1 MGECEIVNIE
11 TDATDAVVTIVP
23 GTSLFYTPSHVTS
36 ATLETSSDIPHQI
49 KECKEEQIAKSF
61 KTNLLP
67 CQETYHYSSYV
78 THHLSPL
85 DNLQEFSEMPLS
97 MVSHNISKNIE
108 VDIDDHDNISMVVH
122 QNINNAID
130 CHKNDSSEV
139 CDMEDLEE
147 YIDIHDISFISSLC
161 SHETL
166 HPETTTESSDSPLS
180 MVSHHLFAPDDNPV
194 DAVSMLCHQSTV
206 SSNIEQDDN
215 EEIEYTAEVDGEVET
230 ELNQLVTTMTAHQ
243 LQAIEIQSEFCVL
256 PVSMATHVV
265 MDQEF
270 IFEDQDYE
278 TMLPHHI
285 NASNNIEIEEL
296 NEDVFLIEHDNIS
309 IPSTDHQLVY
319 SEQKENTADKEHPG
333 EEIKTHFDILDSYS
347 VSSLKEQI
355 IKPVL
360 PQNNDLM
367 LPTSMLTHQ
376 YSEQN
381 FSMINVLE
389 CIEEDK
395 ENEESEHI
403 TSLASHQLPISN
415 SDEEFFITALSH
427 GRPTNELF
435 NSENSGS
442 ECSMLGHL
450 VSCKTTGDKREE
462 ADNHSILDKDS
473 ISSNSLTKV
482 IDDNQIKIDQ
492 AENTGDNSN
501 KNLVEYSLNSY
512 TEGTIEEK
520 NEDSFQEESPVG
532 LVYKNENNEN
542 SENIALK
549 SPFTKRLTR
558 IQKLQRLVEDEIEE
572 FENKRKNNVKQ
583 IENDVETT
591 ETHIVNNVKNIQ
603 FQSCIVTHQKL
614 NSEYNEDDIYESL
627 NKNVS
632 PNSTGN
638 ESLISS
644 EESLNS
650 VICTKSENFEC
661 IEEKCPPDFDET
673 TQTNSGDEDDEE
685 SVIQASCTLE
695 DKCPVVI
702 TSSQL
707 PSDEFKT
714 EKESPMHEQK
724 VVKMNTVDKNS
735 FKEEQCKQQT
745 DEEFDELK
753 IHLRK
758 TPRRSSNA
766 TTKIR
771 ETELLNSFLNEESK
785 GTMEKCK
792 KKPQEKKRKN
802 SITLATLNE
811 SVKKQTYKIK
821 FKVSLNTDSSKS
833 SVLQYLFGCF
843 GGEKLFH
850 EQK

>member
-1 MGECEIVNIE
+1 
-11 TDATDAVVTIVP
+11 
-23 GTSLFYTPSHVTS
+23 
-36 ATLETSSDIPHQI
+36 
-49 KECKEEQIAKSF
+49 
-61 KTNLLP
+61 
-67 CQETYHYSSYV
+67 
-78 THHLSPL
+78 
-85 DNLQEFSEMPLS
+85 
-97 MVSHNISKNIE
+97 
-108 VDIDDHDNISMVVH
+108 
-122 QNINNAID
+122 
-130 CHKNDSSEV
+130 
-139 CDMEDLEE
+139 
-147 YIDIHDISFISSLC
+147 
-161 SHETL
+161 
-166 HPETTTESSDSPLS
+166 
-180 MVSHHLFAPDDNPV
+180 
-194 DAVSMLCHQSTV
+194 
-206 SSNIEQDDN
+206 
-215 EEIEYTAEVDGEVET
+215 
-230 ELNQLVTTMTAHQ
+230 
-243 LQAIEIQSEFCVL
+243 
-256 PVSMATHVV
+256 
-265 MDQEF
+265 MD
-270 IFEDQDYE
+270 
-278 TMLPHHI
+278 
-285 NASNNIEIEEL
+285 
-296 NEDVFLIEHDNIS
+296 
-309 IPSTDHQLVY
+309 
-319 SEQKENTADKEHPG
+319 
-333 EEIKTHFDILDSYS
+333 
-347 VSSLKEQI
+347 
-355 IKPVL
+355 
-360 PQNNDLM
+360 
-367 LPTSMLTHQ
+367 
-376 YSEQN
+376 
-381 FSMINVLE
+381 
-389 CIEEDK
+389 
-395 ENEESEHI
+395 
-403 TSLASHQLPISN
+403 
-415 SDEEFFITALSH
+415 
-427 GRPTNELF
+427 
-435 NSENSGS
+435 SGS

-638 ESLISS
+638 ESLIS
-644 EESLNS
+644 N
-650 VICTKSENFEC
+650 
-661 IEEKCPPDFDET
+661 
-673 TQTNSGDEDDEE
+673 EE